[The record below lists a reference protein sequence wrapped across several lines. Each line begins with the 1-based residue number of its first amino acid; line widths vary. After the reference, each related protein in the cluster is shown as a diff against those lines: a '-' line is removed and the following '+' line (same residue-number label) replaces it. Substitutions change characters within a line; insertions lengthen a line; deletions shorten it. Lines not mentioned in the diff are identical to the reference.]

1 MFKYFLARGR
11 MVPPTALNCNFN
23 TVLDVF
29 EELYYSVDIWVGVLC
44 HLLKFAV
51 LSFNAVGSAW
61 SLCSIVIP

>member
-29 EELYYSVDIWVGVLC
+29 EGLYYSVDISVGVLC

-51 LSFNAVGSAW
+51 PSFNVVGSAL
-61 SLCSIVIP
+61 SLCSMVIP

>member
-11 MVPPTALNCNFN
+11 MVSPTALNCNFN

-29 EELYYSVDIWVGVLC
+29 EEMYCSVDIWVGVLC

-51 LSFNAVGSAW
+51 PSFNAVGSAW